1 LALDTNIVADFD
13 SLAINESSPPNTI
26 MIQGSYLSTYRT
38 YKAGTK
44 RLATWLVQAA
54 KLCGIDSTSS
64 ATDKYQIP
72 LGKFVELAQTITE
85 SKDPRIKVPQE
96 IIVILST
103 VIALRKNTGAK
114 LAKLTGRSINHA
126 SQTSHRYF
134 VSVLEQVL
142 KILAPSPVPG
152 TDEGQAV
159 PGADI
164 SNMFAA
170 LTVEEPTLN
179 KDTAGPTASKK
190 KTRKQPSQEY
200 EIEDSST
207 DDFMLAVLGFL
218 EDYAKIEL
226 FVMETWMHYRDGR
239 VNLMAASVVTDT
251 AYGMIKR
258 SSEDLL
264 SSAPGKKKMTYYD
277 IVTQFSD
284 DEVVVEGEMTASIS
298 EEIAQYVALPAERLL
313 SEFASILE
321 PNIAPIYNGQFGYYQ
336 PDATL
341 KKKTAHEQHFQ
352 DRQLLLEYLPEI
364 AKMAK
369 INLQLPAEDELTTGL
384 GEMMKKNDIMACP
397 MYAIFATKIFLS
409 IHHVL
414 RANAVQPFEE
424 LQATA
429 RRCVATID
437 SWFEFADHKQFANWP
452 ARNDQF
458 LRQIQALARECALED
473 LIGKS
478 KVKIPDQFQ
487 PESFLFVKRNPVY
500 CGLLTLRLNLLLQ
513 EGGQNLVGAWGSA
526 IYPIHLYNACRQ
538 SGGLDIEWQDA
549 EYIYQLHT
557 PQRLFVGAPP
567 KDPQDYLKRFF
578 LMLGGSVSNFARN
591 RRHGGQNMIVE
602 SKKGPRGLK
611 STTPVRDIFQPRYV
625 ADGNAVLSTGNLIA
639 LVSTANKAQRTHEP
653 LVNVEQLAHDVT
665 SQPQM
670 TPVQLLTCVRE
681 GLAAEEM
688 HLLFDYFRVHQR
700 GIRLL
705 RTLEDA
711 LHADMVEYFG
721 EGYIED
727 DSQLPYVVGYI
738 FEIVHGA
745 DKAAERL
752 QLPYHGSKILNK
764 ASDVLKAYL
773 EKDNTGLQGVA
784 QTKALT
790 RTIQYAHANKKL
802 QDVQIWDPQR
812 RQSALRGGI

>member
-1 LALDTNIVADFD
+1 
-13 SLAINESSPPNTI
+13 

-72 LGKFVELAQTITE
+72 LAKFVDLAKTITE
-85 SKDPRIKVPQE
+85 SKDPKIKVPQE
-96 IIVILST
+96 IVIILRT
-103 VIALRKNTGAK
+103 VIALRNDTGAK

-152 TDEGQAV
+152 NDEGQAV
-159 PGADI
+159 SGADV

-179 KDTAGPTASKK
+179 MDATGSTASKK
-190 KTRKQPSQEY
+190 KTKKQPSQEY
-200 EIEDSST
+200 EIEDSSA

-218 EDYAKIEL
+218 EDYAKVER
-226 FVMETWMHYRDGR
+226 FVMEAWMHYRDGR
-239 VNLMAASVVTDT
+239 LNLMAASVVTDT

-264 SSAPGKKKMTYYD
+264 SSAPGKKKMTYWD
-277 IVTQFSD
+277 IVTMFSD
-284 DEVVVEGEMTASIS
+284 DEVMVEGEMTGSLS
-298 EEIAQYVALPAERLL
+298 DEIAQYVALPVETLL
-313 SEFASILE
+313 SDFASILK
-321 PNIAPIYNGQFGYYQ
+321 PNVAPIYNGQYGYYQ

-341 KKKTAHEQHFQ
+341 KKKSGQQQHLQ
-352 DRQLLLEYLPEI
+352 DKQLLFGYLPEI
-364 AKMAK
+364 AKMTK
-369 INLQLPAEDELTTGL
+369 MNLHLPAEDELITGL
-384 GEMMKKNDIMACP
+384 RPMMEKNDIMACP
-397 MYAIFATKIFLS
+397 MYAIFATKLFLS
-409 IHHVL
+409 VHHVL
-414 RANAVQPFEE
+414 RVNAVQPFEE

-429 RRCVATID
+429 KRCIATID

-452 ARNDQF
+452 AQNDQW
-458 LRQIQALARECALED
+458 LRQIQALAQECALED

-478 KVKIPDQFQ
+478 KVRVPEQFQ
-487 PESFLFVKRNPVY
+487 PEPFLFMKRNPIY

-513 EGGQNLVGAWGSA
+513 EGGQTLVGGWGSA

-557 PQRLFVGAPP
+557 PQRLSVGAPP
-567 KDPQDYLKRFF
+567 KDPQEYLKRFF

-611 STTPVRDIFQPRYV
+611 TTTPVRDIFQPRYI
-625 ADGNAVLSTGNLIA
+625 ADGNAMLSTGNPTA

-665 SQPQM
+665 LQPQM

-705 RTLEDA
+705 RTLKDA
-711 LHADMVEYFG
+711 LHEDMVEYFG

-752 QLPYHGSKILNK
+752 NLPCHGSKILNK

-773 EKDNTGLQGVA
+773 EKNNTGMQGVA
-784 QTKALT
+784 QARAVT
-790 RTIQYAHANKKL
+790 RTIQYAHANGKL

-812 RQSALRGGI
+812 RQDARRGGI